1 MIIEQVQI
9 FFRLKIKYFSQ
20 FWSYIDVSIIICSW
34 TSVGIYVWKY
44 FESNRIGNLF
54 KETNGYVYINL
65 QMSAYINDLLIDLI
79 AFSCFFATIKF
90 VRLCRFN
97 QRLLLFIKTIQH
109 ARKDLLSFTFTFSIV
124 FISFLCLFYLLFISK
139 LLTCSTLLE
148 TTEMLF
154 QMASIKYNI
163 HPLINASSFLGPFC
177 FTLFIF
183 SVVFICLRMFITII
197 IDSFHFVR
205 DHVKQHQNED
215 EQIFTFM
222 LQKIQRWIGMILLY
236 LFFLLILKLCL
247 GKRRKSGMMAERDEE
262 MRVKYYDPIEQ
273 FPDKIDQLFDALDRV
288 YSFIL
293 FSVL

>member
-1 MIIEQVQI
+1 MMIEQVRSI
-9 FFRLKIKYFSQ
+9 FQLKMKYFYQ
-20 FWSYIDVSIIICSW
+20 FWSYVDIGIIVCSW

-79 AFSCFFATIKF
+79 GFCCFFGTIKF

-109 ARKDLLSFTFTFSIV
+109 ARKDLLSFTLMFSII
-124 FISFLCLFYLLFISK
+124 FLSFLCLFSLLFVSK

-148 TTEMLF
+148 TTEMLL
-154 QMASIKYNI
+154 QMATIRYNI
-163 HPLINASSFLGPFC
+163 HPLIDASSFLGPFS

-183 SVVFICLRMFITII
+183 SVVFICLRMFISII
-197 IDSFHFVR
+197 NDSFRFVR
-205 DHVKQHQNED
+205 DHVKHRENED

-222 LQKIQRWIGMILLY
+222 FQKFQRWIGRIVLS
-236 LFFLLILKLCL
+236 FF
-247 GKRRKSGMMAERDEE
+247 
-262 MRVKYYDPIEQ
+262 Y
-273 FPDKIDQLFDALDRV
+273 
-288 YSFIL
+288 
-293 FSVL
+293 